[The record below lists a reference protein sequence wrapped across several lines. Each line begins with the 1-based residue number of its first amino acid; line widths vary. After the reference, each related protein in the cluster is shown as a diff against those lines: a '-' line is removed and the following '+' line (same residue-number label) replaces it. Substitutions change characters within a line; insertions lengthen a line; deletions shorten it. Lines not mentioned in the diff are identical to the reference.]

1 MVRNSGQ
8 VKAEMISVRC
18 LMDDSTVGIGII
30 PILNPGELGS
40 ISCDMQV
47 PEGDSV
53 IRLSAIVDLGGEIDE
68 KNEDNNDAE
77 LILAIGSPNT
87 EISDNVESF
96 TMPNAVAWGST
107 IAVILLIITLFAL
120 FAPSKIRRV
129 D

>member
-1 MVRNSGQ
+1 
-8 VKAEMISVRC
+8 
-18 LMDDSTVGIGII
+18 
-30 PILNPGELGS
+30 
-40 ISCDMQV
+40 MQV

-77 LILAIGSPNT
+77 LILAISSPNT

>member
-1 MVRNSGQ
+1 MRNSGQ

-47 PEGDSV
+47 PEADSV
-53 IRLSAIVDLGGEIDE
+53 IRLNAIVDLGGEIDE
-68 KNEDNNDAE
+68 KNEDNNEAE
-77 LILAIGSPNT
+77 LILATGSPDT
-87 EISDNVESF
+87 KISDNVESF